1 MTRATLLAGA
11 ALVLAAPL
19 SCAQAEPAEA
29 FPGVTLDR
37 EARTVEFSGE
47 VPIIPDAGDG
57 TVVFLEVMV
66 CVRDTKEHEA
76 LVVTDVRPS
85 HVHAALLA
93 LGLEPGEPGGW
104 RKFGDA
110 VRGYPPSGPPVK
122 VEFIYEK
129 DGEEVVE
136 PAASWVKRDD
146 NGEPLPDRPWV
157 FAGSRMADRGGGE
170 RYDADGTGLLV
181 GLTTFGS
188 EVVAYPR
195 LYAHDSAIEEPVWIA
210 DPERTPGFET
220 SVTVRLTAFEAGA
233 GGGG

>member
-1 MTRATLLAGA
+1 MTSKLILACA
-11 ALVLAAPL
+11 ALILAAPL
-19 SCAQAEPAEA
+19 SCASAEPVEA
-29 FPGVTLDR
+29 FPGVRLDR
-37 EARTVEFSGE
+37 AARTVEFDGE

-104 RKFGDA
+104 RRADDT
-110 VRGYPPSGPPVK
+110 VRGYPPHGPAVR
-122 VEFIYEK
+122 VEFVYQR

-146 NGEPLPDRPWV
+146 NGERLEERPWV
-157 FAGSRMADRGGGE
+157 FAGSRMMDRGGGE
-170 RYDADGTGLLV
+170 QYDADGTGLLV

-210 DPERTPGFET
+210 DPERAPGFET
-220 SVTVRLTAFEAGA
+220 PVTVRLTAREGA
-233 GGGG
+233 G